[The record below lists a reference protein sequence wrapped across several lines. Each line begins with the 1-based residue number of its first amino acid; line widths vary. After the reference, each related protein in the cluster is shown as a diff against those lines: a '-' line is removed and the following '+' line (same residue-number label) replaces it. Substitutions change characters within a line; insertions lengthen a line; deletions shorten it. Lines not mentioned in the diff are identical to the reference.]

1 MAVKGGNTMSIVK
14 KPFGKLPDGRQA
26 DLYVLTN
33 SEGASVEI
41 TNYGGIIRAIN
52 VPDKAGNIGNVVLG
66 YNDVAG
72 YCPTSG
78 YLGALIGRLGNRIAN
93 GECELDGVKLH
104 LAKNE
109 RGVTHLH
116 GGKVGF
122 NEKLWDVTPIEGICE
137 DMLILKYTSP
147 DGEEG
152 YPGELK
158 VMVTYTFTD
167 ENELLIRYEA
177 VSDKDT
183 LCNLTNHTYFNLN
196 GEAGGR
202 KIEDHIFEMNCD
214 TFTVVDADCIP
225 TGEQRDVTGTPFDL
239 RKPTRVGDSLEKTDT
254 DEQLGYGSGI
264 DHNFNINDFEA
275 GLRFAAEVTDP
286 ESGRVMDVFTDMPA
300 VQLYCGTNLKGV
312 NPGTSGRVYGKREGF
327 CLETQFAPDS
337 INHPQFVDSV
347 LYAGEKY
354 DFTTIF
360 AFDVAE

>member
-1 MAVKGGNTMSIVK
+1 MSIVK
-14 KPFGKLPDGRQA
+14 KSFGTLPDGRQA
-26 DLYVLTN
+26 DLYVMTN
-33 SEGASVEI
+33 TSGASVEI

-52 VPDKAGNIGNVVLG
+52 VPDRDGRLDSVVLG
-66 YNDVAG
+66 YNDVNG
-72 YCPTSG
+72 YIPTVG
-78 YLGALIGRLGNRIAN
+78 YIGALIGRVGNRIAN
-93 GECELDGVKLH
+93 GECVLNGQKLT

-109 RGVTHLH
+109 NGVTHLH
-116 GGKVGF
+116 GGNVGF
-122 NEKLWDVTPIEGICE
+122 NLKLWDVTPIEGICQ
-137 DMLILKYTSP
+137 DQLILRYTSP

-152 YPGELK
+152 YPGTLR

-167 ENELLIRYEA
+167 DNELMLRYEA

-196 GEAGGR
+196 GEASGS
-202 KIEDHIFEMNCD
+202 KIVDHIFEMNCD

-239 RKPTRVGDSLEKTDT
+239 RQPKRVGDSLALTDS
-254 DEQLGYGSGI
+254 DEQLGFGGGI

-275 GLRFAAEVTDP
+275 GLRFAVEVTDP
-286 ESGRVMDVFTDMPA
+286 VSGRVMDVFTDMPA
-300 VQLYCGTNLKGV
+300 VQLYCGNALEGV

-337 INHPQFVDSV
+337 INHPEFIDSV
-347 LYAGEKY
+347 LHAGEKY

-360 AFDVAE
+360 TFDIAEED

>member
-1 MAVKGGNTMSIVK
+1 MSIVK
-14 KPFGKLPDGRQA
+14 KSFGRLPDGREA

-33 SEGASVEI
+33 KGGASVEI

-52 VPDKAGNIGNVVLG
+52 VPDKAGKIGNVVLG

-72 YCPTSG
+72 YCPTKG
-78 YLGALIGRLGNRIAN
+78 YLGALIGRVGNRIAN
-93 GECELDGVKLH
+93 GECELNGVKLT

-109 RGVTHLH
+109 KGITHLH

-152 YPGELK
+152 YPGTLK

-167 ENELLIRYEA
+167 ENELMIRYEA

-196 GEAGGR
+196 GEAGG
-202 KIEDHIFEMNCD
+202 KTIADHVFEMNCD
-214 TFTVVDADCIP
+214 TFTVVDERCIP
-225 TGEQRDVTGTPFDL
+225 TGEQRDVAGTPFDF
-239 RKPTRVGDSLEKTDT
+239 REPARVGDRLAMTPN
-254 DEQLGYGSGI
+254 DEQLSFGKGI

-275 GLRFAAEVTDP
+275 GLRFAAEAVDP

-300 VQLYCGTNLKGV
+300 VQFYCANTLKSIHEGA
-312 NPGTSGRVYGKREGF
+312 SGRIYGNHEGF
-327 CLETQFAPDS
+327 CLETQFVPDS
-337 INHPQFVDSV
+337 INHPEFIDSV
-347 LYAGEKY
+347 LRAGEKY

-360 AFDVAE
+360 AFDVAEEEA

>member
-1 MAVKGGNTMSIVK
+1 MSIVK
-14 KPFGKLPDGRQA
+14 KSFGKLPDGREA

-33 SEGASVEI
+33 NSGASVEI

-52 VPDKAGNIGNVVLG
+52 VPDKTGKIGNVVLG

-72 YCPTSG
+72 YCPTTG
-78 YLGALIGRLGNRIAN
+78 YLGALIGRVGNRIAN
-93 GECELDGVKLH
+93 GECELNGVKLT

-109 RGVTHLH
+109 KGITHLH
-116 GGKVGF
+116 GGKEGF
-122 NEKLWDVTPIEGICE
+122 NVKLWDVTPIEGICE
-137 DMLILKYTSP
+137 DILIMKYTSP

-196 GEAGGR
+196 GEAGG
-202 KIEDHIFEMNCD
+202 KNIEDHIFEMNCD
-214 TFTVVDADCIP
+214 TFTVVDERCIP
-225 TGEQRDVTGTPFDL
+225 TGEQRDVTDTPFNF
-239 RKPTRVGDSLEKTDT
+239 REPRRVGDSLALTDS
-254 DEQLGYGSGI
+254 DEQLGFGGGI
-264 DHNFNINDFEA
+264 DHNFNINDYEA

-300 VQLYCGTNLKGV
+300 VQLYCGNTLKGV
-312 NPGTSGRVYGKREGF
+312 NPGSSGRVYGKREGF

-337 INHPQFVDSV
+337 INHPEFIDSV
-347 LYAGEKY
+347 LHAGEKY

-360 AFDVAE
+360 TFDIAEED